1 MNYIWVL
8 PPKLWAYRKG
18 DVKFCKVVP
27 RIEKILRHW
36 LTKII

>member
-8 PPKLWAYRKG
+8 PPKFWPYRKG

-27 RIEKILRHW
+27 LTEKSYA
-36 LTKII
+36 TGN